1 MIKKYILAL
10 SLLLLQ
16 LSAFGQMQAAPNWQ
30 LSYGSKEVKVG
41 EVVELVFK
49 ADIPADWYLYS
60 SDFDPD
66 LGPML
71 TEFEFEEHPSFE
83 VLGEVQPVKP
93 KKKYDDLWGGEYTYF
108 TGTGEFRQKVR
119 ILQPNPLIK
128 GAVSYQIC
136 SDVSGQCIPFDT
148 DFSFADK
155 PLQVIAGNE
164 KAGKQ
169 PEEIIKPPKQG
180 EKQTEL
186 PVIEKEQQQTGT
198 PAGSEPEAPAKKDE
212 TGPGEAANQLD
223 GVQVEKELPK
233 EAAGTEIPVKDLEPF
248 ENPFASSEPVEQESF
263 STLLTFFLI
272 SFGAG
277 LTALLTPCVFPMIP
291 MTVTYFTKT
300 SSNRSKGV
308 AQAGLYGA
316 SIVLIYTL
324 LGTLFAVLF
333 GAEFANWLSTHWI
346 PNLFFFAVFLL
357 FALSFFG
364 LFEITLPSG
373 LVNNIDRQADKG
385 GLVGIFFMAF
395 TLVLVGFS
403 CTGPIVGTILIE
415 AANGEALKPVIG
427 MFGFSLAF
435 AIPFTLFAIFPGW
448 LSSLPKSG
456 GWLNSVKVV
465 LGFVELAL
473 ALKFLS
479 VADQVYHWGILDRE
493 IYIALWVVI
502 FTLMGFY
509 LLGKLRLPHDSAV
522 PHTSVAR
529 LILAILTFGFVVYLI
544 PGLVGAPLKALAGY
558 LPPMSSHDF
567 NLVALF
573 SDQKEGELPASCEEP
588 RYADMLHLPHG
599 IKGYFDYEQA
609 LACAKEQNK
618 PLFIDFTGHG
628 CVNCREMEANVWSDP
643 EVLRRLKDD
652 YVVVALYVDEKKEL
666 PAEEWYVSAYDGKV
680 KKSIGKQNLD
690 FMIQKLNANAQPYYT
705 LIGPE
710 GQLLAEPKAYDLEV
724 QNFVKFLDK
733 GKKRYTESRLTAAK

>member
-1 MIKKYILAL
+1 MKNFIIC
-10 SLLLLQ
+10 LLLL
-16 LSAFGQMQAAPNWQ
+16 LLGVPAFAQMQAPPSWNFSFGKQ
-30 LSYGSKEVKVG
+30 EVKEG
-41 EVVELVFK
+41 EEVELIFT

-60 SDFDPD
+60 SDFDPE

-71 TEFEFEEHPSFE
+71 TEFAFEENGTYKL
-83 VLGEVQPVKP
+83 VGDIKPVSP

-108 TGTGEFRQKVR
+108 TGTGEFRQTVR
-119 ILQPNPLIK
+119 ILAPNPQIK
-128 GAVSYQIC
+128 GVVSYQIC

-148 DFSFADK
+148 DFAFNPQALKVS
-155 PLQVIAGNE
+155 AGGE
-164 KAGKQ
+164 PKKQ
-169 PEEIIKPPKQG
+169 AEEIIRPPKQG
-180 EKQTEL
+180 QKEVNEPIEEAKAEQETTDNAAVENPAPEADREEVVQLPKTEL
-186 PVIEKEQQQTGT
+186 PSV
-198 PAGSEPEAPAKKDE
+198 E
-212 TGPGEAANQLD
+212 T
-223 GVQVEKELPK
+223 
-233 EAAGTEIPVKDLEPF
+233 TESGIPVKKLEPF
-248 ENPFASSEPVEQESF
+248 EAPFAVEEEAEEESK
-263 STLLTFFLI
+263 SLALLGFFLI

-300 SSNRSKGV
+300 SSNRTKGIT
-308 AQAGLYGA
+308 QAGIYGI
-316 SIVLIYTL
+316 SIVVIYTL
-324 LGTLFAVLF
+324 IGTVFSLLF
-333 GAEFANWLSTHWI
+333 GAEFANWLSTHWV
-346 PNLFFFAVFLL
+346 PNLFFFAVFVL

-373 LVNNIDRQADKG
+373 LVNNMDKQADKG
-385 GLVGIFFMAF
+385 GLIGIFFMAF

-403 CTGPIVGTILIE
+403 CTGPIVGSILIG
-415 AANGEALKPVIG
+415 AATGEALKPIIG
-427 MFGFSLAF
+427 MLGFSIAF

-465 LGFVELAL
+465 LGFLELAL

-493 IYIALWVVI
+493 IYIALWIVI
-502 FTLMGFY
+502 FTLLGFY
-509 LLGKLRLPHDSAV
+509 LLGKLRLPHDS
-522 PHTSVAR
+522 PQNSTSVAR
-529 LILAILTFGFVVYLI
+529 LIMAILVFGFVVYLI

-567 NLVALF
+567 NLV
-573 SDQKEGELPASCEEP
+573 SVIQEKEKEVLPATCEEP
-588 RYADMLHLPHG
+588 KYADMLHLPHG
-599 IKGYFDYEQA
+599 ISGYFDYEQA
-609 LACAKEQNK
+609 LACAREQNK

-643 EVLRRLKDD
+643 EVLRRLKED

-666 PAEEWYVSAYDGKV
+666 PANEWYISAYDNKI

-705 LIGPE
+705 LIGPNE
-710 GQLLAEPKAYDLEV
+710 ELLAQPKAYDLEV
-724 QNFVKFLDK
+724 ENFVEFLET
-733 GKKRYTESRLTAAK
+733 GLQRFEALQQ